1 MRPDTRSWWRQ
12 ADADLHSG
20 DIMLANGQWYAASWF
35 AQQAAEKAL
44 KALWIEIMQTD
55 PARTHD
61 VRQLGRSV
69 SAPANIEQDLTAL
82 FPIFSLTRYPD
93 ALNVPPVDAV
103 GALDAREHVDAARR
117 VLRWV
122 LPQP

>member
-1 MRPDTRSWWRQ
+1 MRPETAPWWRQ
-12 ADADLHSG
+12 ADADLTTG
-20 DIMLANGQWYAASWF
+20 DIYLDNDRWYAASWF

-44 KALWIEIMQTD
+44 KALWIEQTRQI
-55 PARTHD
+55 PMRTHD

-69 SAPANIEQDLTAL
+69 NAPNHVEHDLNLL

-93 ALNVPPVDAV
+93 ALGVAPIDIITEAE
-103 GALDAREHVDAARR
+103 ARQHIDAARR

-122 LPQP
+122 LSQR

>member
-1 MRPDTRSWWRQ
+1 MRPDTLAWWRQ
-12 ADADLHSG
+12 AEADLHSG

-35 AQQAAEKAL
+35 AQQATEKAL
-44 KALWIEIMQTD
+44 KALILERSRRE

-61 VRQLGRSV
+61 VRQLGRTV
-69 SAPANIEQDLTAL
+69 GAPSNVEQDLTVL

-93 ALNVPPVDAV
+93 ALNVPPIDAI
-103 GALDAREHVDAARR
+103 GEIDAREHVDAARR

-122 LPQP
+122 LPQL